1 MSTANQKKYDRKRQN
16 LSQEFDRIIE
26 QDDTQNEEGFK
37 VLNSGI
43 DELKRMESG
52 LNEELENE
60 DSEMKSL
67 EEEIKTIEKECENME
82 IEIVKSE
89 KALNQTQNE

>member
-1 MSTANQKKYDRKRQN
+1 MSTANQKKYYRKRQN

-37 VLNSGI
+37 VLNNGI

-60 DSEMKSL
+60 RAEAYLTRISSKRL
-67 EEEIKTIEKECENME
+67 GP
-82 IEIVKSE
+82 VY
-89 KALNQTQNE
+89 A